1 MELREGII
9 EYLETGSREMR
20 GNVLVH
26 TMHMLRFVIF
36 GVVDV
41 HLSGSTLLVWC
52 FPLYGEGGA
61 LEGNTG
67 ARSIIRARECRAAG
81 PALLAD

>member
-26 TMHMLRFVIF
+26 TMHMLHFVIF

-41 HLSGSTLLVWC
+41 HLSLLVWC
-52 FPLYGEGGA
+52 FPLYGVGGRIG
-61 LEGNTG
+61 GNTG
-67 ARSIIRARECRAAG
+67 ARSIIRARESRAAG